1 MISEKKQ
8 EITQQINRIDDDII
22 SLNKDLVKLTNNF
35 ITQLSI
41 SYNLNIDGISIT
53 KNAGFITVNSK
64 STTICN
70 IVFYDNDIDNFNF
83 YNIGLYVG
91 DKFKNCEQ
99 HFDVMQMLYKAV
111 KDKNNIYLDYKNQ
124 ISEILLKISS
134 KKQFYDVLHWAHQ
147 LIIDFEKEIKQDEIF
162 YKGYCFSEFSKCV
175 KSFNHHQEIYVYG
188 LNFSKNPTG
197 TYSIQLLDHD
207 KSIKTQSTRASE
219 EVLMNLIKSFV

>member
-1 MISEKKQ
+1 MTSEKKQ
-8 EITQQINRIDDDII
+8 EITQQISRIDDDII

-53 KNAGFITVNSK
+53 KNTSFITVNSK
-64 STTICN
+64 NTTICN
-70 IVFYDNDIDNFNF
+70 IVFYNNDIDYFNF

-99 HFDVMQMLYKAV
+99 HFDVIQMLYKAV

-134 KKQFYDVLHWAHQ
+134 KKQFYDVLKWAHQ

-162 YKGYCFSEFSKCV
+162 YKGYYFSEDVKCV
-175 KSFNHHQEIYVYG
+175 RSFNYKEIYAYG

-197 TYSIQLLDHD
+197 TYSIQLLDQD
-207 KSIKTQSTRASE
+207 KSIRTQSTRASE